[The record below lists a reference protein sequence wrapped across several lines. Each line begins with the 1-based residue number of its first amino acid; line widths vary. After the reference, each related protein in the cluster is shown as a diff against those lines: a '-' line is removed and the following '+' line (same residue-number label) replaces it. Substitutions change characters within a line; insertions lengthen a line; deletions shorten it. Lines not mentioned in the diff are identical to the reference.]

1 MYMCSH
7 PWLDRI
13 WKNES
18 SLTYEYF
25 WKIPDLLQD
34 DCTYIHVD
42 KLLQSPNPAP
52 SARGI
57 IPKCPFFV
65 LVTYYCRTYCI
76 QNHSWDQSN
85 FQEPKLEVLYHTE
98 PYFWGTPPYIDPSNL
113 GSWNDCWLKPHFHSF
128 PFFGG
133 LVNCYKQTEI
143 IILSYTNIFSVSQI
157 PPLLVNRLNPTF
169 CCWNPVFV
177 VSIQLFVD

>member
-1 MYMCSH
+1 MH
-7 PWLDRI
+7 IL
-13 WKNES
+13 
-18 SLTYEYF
+18 
-25 WKIPDLLQD
+25 KIPDLLQD
-34 DCTYIHVD
+34 DCT
-42 KLLQSPNPAP
+42 NPAT

-76 QNHSWDQSN
+76 QNHRWDQSN

-98 PYFWGTPPYIDPSNL
+98 PYFWGTSPYIDPSNL
-113 GSWNDCWLKPHFHSF
+113 GSWNDRWLKPHFHSF

-143 IILSYTNIFSVSQI
+143 IILSYTNVFSVSQI
-157 PPLLVNRLNPTF
+157 PPLLVKSHILLLKSCVCCVNPTF
-169 CCWNPVFV
+169 CWLDPHF
-177 VSIQLFVD
+177 LW